1 MVPERVGPT
10 VWTDGTVSVPVGG
23 LACGGNRTRDGA
35 HTVHPS
41 GGPAGGPDRIPDVTR
56 SDSSGT
62 PKAGAPGGDL
72 TVPTE
77 ESVRTALRG
86 VVDPELGADIVELG
100 MVNTVQVGETGAVGV
115 EVALTVAGCPLR
127 TQIQSDVESHVG
139 ALPGVTSVTV
149 TTGVMDDG
157 QRKAVMA
164 RARLLARDPAPDTD
178 IPDTARVIAIASGKG
193 GVGKSSVTVN
203 LAVALARRGLTV
215 GVLDADIWGFSV
227 PRLLGMHGEVEA
239 RDKKMVPLERRVG
252 AGVLRVLSMGFLADE
267 DSAIMWRGLILNRAV
282 QQFLE
287 DVHWGDLDYLLID
300 MPPGTGDIQM
310 GLARMLPRTEV
321 IVVTTPPV
329 AAQKVAARTA
339 DMARK
344 GYLRVA
350 GVIENMS
357 DFVCE
362 HGTSYALFGSG
373 GGARLAADVGVPLI
387 GQIPLHPSVA
397 AGGDAG
403 QPVALED
410 GGPLVEAFDRIADA
424 VITTIAPVVAMEGCS
439 ARMLDR
445 VEAAVRAGDALAPA
459 PR

>member
-1 MVPERVGPT
+1 
-10 VWTDGTVSVPVGG
+10 
-23 LACGGNRTRDGA
+23 
-35 HTVHPS
+35 
-41 GGPAGGPDRIPDVTR
+41 VTR
-56 SDSSGT
+56 SDTSTTGGAAH
-62 PKAGAPGGDL
+62 AGGL
-72 TVPTE
+72 SE
-77 ESVRTALRG
+77 ESVRNALRG
-86 VVDPELGADIVELG
+86 VIDPELGADIVELG
-100 MVNTVQVGETGAVGV
+100 MVTAVRIAEGGDVGV

-127 TQIQSDVESHVG
+127 TQIESDVETRVA
-139 ALPGVTSVTV
+139 ALPGVRTVTV
-149 TTGVMDDG
+149 GTGVMDAE

-164 RARLLARDPAPDTD
+164 RARLSARDPAPDTD
-178 IPDTARVIAIASGKG
+178 IPDSARVIAVASGKG
-193 GVGKSSVTVN
+193 GVGKSSITVN
-203 LAVALARRGLTV
+203 LAVAMARRGLTI
-215 GVLDADIWGFSV
+215 GVLDADIWGFSI
-227 PRLLGMHGEVEA
+227 PRLLGMQGEVEA

-252 AGVLRVLSMGFLADE
+252 DGVLRVLSMGFLSDE
-267 DSAIMWRGLILNRAV
+267 DNAIMWRGLILNRAV

-357 DFVCE
+357 DFTCE
-362 HGTSYALFGSG
+362 HGTSYTLFGSG
-373 GGARLAADVGVPLI
+373 GGARLASDVGVPLI

-403 QPVALED
+403 TPVALD
-410 GGPLVEAFDRIADA
+410 VRQPLAEVFDRLAEA
-424 VITTIAPVVAMEGCS
+424 VTTTIAPRVAMDGCS
-439 ARMLDR
+439 VRLL
-445 VEAAVRAGDALAPA
+445 EQLESAVAQGTGDSG
-459 PR
+459 

>member
-1 MVPERVGPT
+1 M
-10 VWTDGTVSVPVGG
+10 
-23 LACGGNRTRDGA
+23 
-35 HTVHPS
+35 
-41 GGPAGGPDRIPDVTR
+41 TR
-56 SDSSGT
+56 SDPPDVHATPSTSSSG
-62 PKAGAPGGDL
+62 
-72 TVPTE
+72 PTE
-77 ESVRTALRG
+77 EDVRTALAA
-86 VVDPELGADIVELG
+86 VMDPELGADIVELG
-100 MVNTVQVGETGAVGV
+100 MVNAVTVSPGGKVEV

-127 TQIQSDVESHVG
+127 TQIRADVETHVR
-139 ALPGVTSVTV
+139 ALPGVDEVTV
-149 TTGVMDDG
+149 TTGVMEPE

-164 RARLLARDPAPDTD
+164 RARLLAQDPAPKTD
-178 IPDTARVIAIASGKG
+178 IPESTRVIAVASGKG

-227 PRLLGMHGEVEA
+227 PRLLGMQGDVEA
-239 RDKKMVPLERRVG
+239 RDKKMVPLERPVG
-252 AGVLRVLSMGFLADE
+252 EGMLRVLSMGFLADE

-310 GLARMLPRTEV
+310 GLARMVPRTEV

-350 GVIENMS
+350 GVIENMC
-357 DFVCE
+357 DFTCE

-373 GGARLAADVGVPLI
+373 GGDRLAADVGVPLI
-387 GQIPLHPSVA
+387 GRIPLHPAMA

-403 QPVALED
+403 TPVALDE
-410 GGPLVEAFDRIADA
+410 GHPLAEVFDRIAGE
-424 VITTIAPVVAMEGCS
+424 VMTTIAPLVAMDSCS
-439 ARMLDR
+439 VRLLDR
-445 VEAAVRAGDALAPA
+445 MEEAVQAAPA
-459 PR
+459 GEG

>member
-1 MVPERVGPT
+1 
-10 VWTDGTVSVPVGG
+10 
-23 LACGGNRTRDGA
+23 
-35 HTVHPS
+35 
-41 GGPAGGPDRIPDVTR
+41 VTR
-56 SDSSGT
+56 PDPDGSGAAR
-62 PKAGAPGGDL
+62 PDEAA
-72 TVPTE
+72 VHA
-77 ESVRTALRG
+77 ALAG

-100 MVNTVQVGETGAVGV
+100 MVNYVHIDDDGAVEV

-127 TQIQSDVESHVG
+127 SQIQSDVESHVG
-139 ALPGVTSVTV
+139 TVAGVRSVTV
-149 TTGVMDDG
+149 TTGVMDAE
-157 QRKAVMA
+157 QRQAVMA
-164 RARLLARDPAPDTD
+164 RARLLARDPSPNTD
-178 IPDTARVIAIASGKG
+178 IPDRARVVAVASGKG

-203 LAVALARRGLTV
+203 LAVAMARRGLTV

-227 PRLLGMHGEVEA
+227 PRLLGIQGEVTA
-239 RDKKMVPLERRVG
+239 REKKMVPLERPIG
-252 AGVLRVLSMGFLADE
+252 TGVLRVLSMGFLADE

-357 DFVCE
+357 DFTCE
-362 HGTSYALFGSG
+362 HGTSYELFGSG
-373 GGARLAADVGVPLI
+373 GGARLAAEIGVPLI
-387 GQIPLHPSVA
+387 GKIPLHPSVA

-403 QPVALED
+403 TPVALD
-410 GGPLVEAFDRIADA
+410 LSQPLAGVFDDIADS
-424 VITTIAPVVAMEGCS
+424 VITTIAPVVPMDGCS
-439 ARMLDR
+439 VRLLDR
-445 VEAAVRAGDALAPA
+445 VNAAVGAADSVAPSPPDGA
-459 PR
+459 S

>member
-1 MVPERVGPT
+1 MTRTDTFDPGQPEVSEET
-10 VWTDGTVSVPVGG
+10 V
-23 LACGGNRTRDGA
+23 RD
-35 HTVHPS
+35 S
-41 GGPAGGPDRIPDVTR
+41 
-56 SDSSGT
+56 
-62 PKAGAPGGDL
+62 
-72 TVPTE
+72 
-77 ESVRTALRG
+77 LRG
-86 VVDPELGADIVELG
+86 VIDPELGADIVELG
-100 MVNTVQVGETGAVGV
+100 MVTSVRIDDGAVEV

-127 TQIQSDVESHVG
+127 TQIQSDVETHVG
-139 ALPGVTSVTV
+139 GLPGVRSVSV
-149 TTGVMDDG
+149 TTGVMDAD
-157 QRKAVMA
+157 QRAVVMA
-164 RARLLARDPAPDTD
+164 RARKLAQDPAPVTD
-178 IPDTARVIAIASGKG
+178 IPDSARVIAVASGKG

-203 LAVALARRGLTV
+203 LAVALARRGLTI

-227 PRLLGMHGEVEA
+227 PRLLGMQGEVEA
-239 RDKKMVPLERRVG
+239 RDKKMVPLELRVG
-252 AGVLRVLSMGFLADE
+252 DGMLRVLSMGFLADE

-357 DFVCE
+357 DFTCE

-373 GGARLAADVGVPLI
+373 GGERLAADVGVPLI
-387 GQIPLHPSVA
+387 GRIPLHPSVS

-403 QPVALED
+403 SPVALD
-410 GGPLVEAFDRIADA
+410 AGSPLADVFDEIAES
-424 VITTIAPVVAMEGCS
+424 VITTVAPRVAMDGCS
-439 ARMLDR
+439 VRLLQR
-445 VEAAVRAGDALAPA
+445 VEAAVEAGAVADGAPSPVEA
-459 PR
+459 TTR

>member
-1 MVPERVGPT
+1 
-10 VWTDGTVSVPVGG
+10 
-23 LACGGNRTRDGA
+23 
-35 HTVHPS
+35 
-41 GGPAGGPDRIPDVTR
+41 
-56 SDSSGT
+56 
-62 PKAGAPGGDL
+62 
-72 TVPTE
+72 
-77 ESVRTALRG
+77 
-86 VVDPELGADIVELG
+86 
-100 MVNTVQVGETGAVGV
+100 
-115 EVALTVAGCPLR
+115 
-127 TQIQSDVESHVG
+127 
-139 ALPGVTSVTV
+139 
-149 TTGVMDDG
+149 MDAE

-164 RARLLARDPAPDTD
+164 RARLLARDPAPATD
-178 IPDTARVIAIASGKG
+178 IPDTARVIAVASGKG

-203 LAVALARRGLTV
+203 LAVAMARRGLTV
-215 GVLDADIWGFSV
+215 GVLDADIWGFSI
-227 PRLLGMHGEVEA
+227 PRLLGMQGEVEA

-252 AGVLRVLSMGFLADE
+252 DGVLRVLSMGFLADE
-267 DSAIMWRGLILNRAV
+267 DSAIMWRGLVLIRAV

-321 IVVTTPPV
+321 IVVTTPPL

-357 DFVCE
+357 DFTCE

-403 QPVALED
+403 TPVALDEGQPLAEVFD
-410 GGPLVEAFDRIADA
+410 GIAES
-424 VITTIAPVVAMEGCS
+424 VITTIAPVVAMDGVQH
-439 ARMLDR
+439 ARLLDR
-445 VEAAVRAGDALAPA
+445 VEAAVAAGPVVGRTGPTETGTRPGGLSRRPQASRPSGPTPPGPRRPVRSSTSRPDAWRSARACS
-459 PR
+459 

>member
-1 MVPERVGPT
+1 M
-10 VWTDGTVSVPVGG
+10 
-23 LACGGNRTRDGA
+23 
-35 HTVHPS
+35 
-41 GGPAGGPDRIPDVTR
+41 
-56 SDSSGT
+56 
-62 PKAGAPGGDL
+62 
-72 TVPTE
+72 
-77 ESVRTALRG
+77 
-86 VVDPELGADIVELG
+86 
-100 MVNTVQVGETGAVGV
+100 
-115 EVALTVAGCPLR
+115 
-127 TQIQSDVESHVG
+127 
-139 ALPGVTSVTV
+139 
-149 TTGVMDDG
+149 
-157 QRKAVMA
+157 
-164 RARLLARDPAPDTD
+164 
-178 IPDTARVIAIASGKG
+178 
-193 GVGKSSVTVN
+193 
-203 LAVALARRGLTV
+203 ARRGLTV

-227 PRLLGMHGEVEA
+227 PRLLGMQGEVEA

-252 AGVLRVLSMGFLADE
+252 DGVLRVLSMGFLADE

-357 DFVCE
+357 DFICE

-403 QPVALED
+403 TPVALD
-410 GGPLVEAFDRIADA
+410 AGQPLAEVFDRIADT
-424 VITTIAPVVAMEGCS
+424 VITTIAPVVAMDGCTV
-439 ARMLDR
+439 RLLEQ
-445 VEAAVRAGDALAPA
+445 VEAAVAAGTPDDGPRQAVETGAPSSE
-459 PR
+459 